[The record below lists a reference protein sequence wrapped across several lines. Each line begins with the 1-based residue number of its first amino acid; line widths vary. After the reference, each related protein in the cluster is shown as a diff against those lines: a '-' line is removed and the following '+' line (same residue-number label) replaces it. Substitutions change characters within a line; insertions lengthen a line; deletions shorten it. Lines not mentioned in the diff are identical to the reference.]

1 MQPISY
7 KITIDDCHDYVK
19 YQWKIPRIRK
29 NFMKAYLLVFG
40 ILVLLFVV
48 FGIIPDINKYYTYY
62 QILQAE
68 NALTVYNIFIP
79 LLTPGIVF
87 VIMVACL
94 YILILTSQFD
104 LFRFISKKV
113 YNLLKGQSLDMNIE
127 VRDDGLYTNNT
138 KNEGIFLWDGIIDIY
153 DTSKTFLVFIGDY
166 TAILIPK
173 RAFSNENK
181 ANEFFS
187 FVSNKI
193 AKK

>member
-1 MQPISY
+1 M
-7 KITIDDCHDYVK
+7 
-19 YQWKIPRIRK
+19 
-29 NFMKAYLLVFG
+29 A
-40 ILVLLFVV
+40 LFVSP
-48 FGIIPDINKYYTYY
+48 FKCS
-62 QILQAE
+62 A
-68 NALTVYNIFIP
+68 
-79 LLTPGIVF
+79 
-87 VIMVACL
+87 
-94 YILILTSQFD
+94 S
-104 LFRFISKKV
+104 FISKKV